1 MSPITEFST
10 APPRPLPVFLLLDGS
25 GSMSVN
31 AKVDVLNDAVRRMV
45 ARLADQDAGLAEVHL
60 AAIAFSGDK
69 AWLHAPLAAAREF
82 QWADMDAMGLTPV
95 GKALDLVAGIIE
107 DRTQVS
113 SRAYRP
119 TLVLVSDGLP
129 TGDWREAL
137 ERLNAS
143 ERASKAHRFA
153 LAIGDEADRGMLA
166 EFAGPDGRV
175 FEAHEAEQIRRFFRF
190 VTMSVTAR
198 SRSVSPNS
206 VPDVEETDLLALE
219 F

>member
-1 MSPITEFST
+1 
-10 APPRPLPVFLLLDGS
+10 
-25 GSMSVN
+25 MSVN

-45 ARLADQDAGLAEVHL
+45 ARLADQDAGLAEVHV
-60 AAIAFSGDK
+60 AAIAFSGDE

-82 QWADMDAMGLTPV
+82 QWTDMDADGLTPV
-95 GKALDLVAGIIE
+95 GKALDLVTAIIE
-107 DRTQVS
+107 DREQVS

-153 LAIGDEADRGMLA
+153 LAIGEEADREMLA

-175 FEAHEAEQIRRFFRF
+175 FDAPEVEQIRRFFRF

-206 VPDVEETDLLALE
+206 APDLDVTDLLALE